1 MKNTMFFKNYHYLK
15 NKEIYVIILLIL
27 FSIFIRIP
35 VIFLYGDIALE
46 NEWLILVNN
55 LTNHGILAFDYH
67 DQNLAKYLFPN
78 LYMPPLYAYY
88 TYFFSTF
95 GLASPNYILIILF
108 SQVLLASISVAIF
121 YKISEIFFSKK
132 ISLSISLLYSLF
144 PLHVYACSQIS
155 SISLQTFLTVLFIYL
170 FFQFIEKKSSLL
182 IFAVSFI
189 GGLIILLRQEFVAV
203 LVLSLI
209 YAFIFYKVRLK
220 EIFLI
225 LLISLITISPYLIR
239 NIIVF
244 ETVTITKTT
253 GYNLWKGSH
262 PNAGGLEGSEIIND
276 SLQKKI
282 DKIPKD
288 KFYGL
293 NFDNLFLNE
302 AIKNIKGDPTRYL
315 TLFIKK
321 AFSFL
326 FIDINSPN
334 PNYYNP
340 LHYIPVL
347 LFGIIAL
354 IGIGLS
360 DKKSHKLNYLVL
372 LFFFYVFIFSTV
384 SILPRYKLIILP
396 LQIIFAGVVI
406 ESFKKFISRH
416 K

>member
-1 MKNTMFFKNYHYLK
+1 MLLKNYHYLK
-15 NKEIYVIILLIL
+15 NKEIYLLILLIL

-35 VIFLYGDIALE
+35 IIFLYGDTALE
-46 NEWLILVNN
+46 NEWRILVNN
-55 LTNHGILAFDYH
+55 LTNHGILSFDYH

-88 TYFFSTF
+88 VYVFLAF
-95 GLASPNYILIILF
+95 GLESQNYILTILF
-108 SQVLLASISVAIF
+108 SQALLASISVAIF
-121 YKISEIFFSKK
+121 YKISKNFFSKK

-155 SISLQTFLTVLFIYL
+155 SISLQTFLTILFIYL
-170 FFQFIEKKSSLL
+170 FFQFIEKRTFLL
-182 IFAVSFI
+182 VFFVAFI

-203 LVLSLI
+203 LVLSLL
-209 YAFIFYKVRLK
+209 YALIFYKIRLK
-220 EIFLI
+220 EILLI

-239 NIIVF
+239 NILVF
-244 ETVTITKTT
+244 ETLTITKTT
-253 GYNLWKGSH
+253 GYNFWKGSH
-262 PNAGGLEGSEIIND
+262 PDAEGLEGSEIISD

-302 AIKNIKGDPTRYL
+302 AVKNIKSDPARYF

-321 AFSFL
+321 ALSFL

-340 LHYIPVL
+340 FHYIPVL

-360 DKKSHKLNYLVL
+360 DKKSYKLNYLIL

-396 LQIIFAGVVI
+396 LQIIFTGVVI
-406 ESFKKFISRH
+406 KSFKEFILRH

>member
-1 MKNTMFFKNYHYLK
+1 MFLENYHYLK
-15 NKEIYVIILLIL
+15 NKEIYLLILLIL

-35 VIFLYGDIALE
+35 VIFLYGDAVLE

-88 TYFFSTF
+88 IYFFSIF
-95 GLASPNYILIILF
+95 SLEWQNYILTILF
-108 SQVLLASISVAIF
+108 SQALLASISVAIF
-121 YKISEIFFSKK
+121 YKISKIFFSKI

-155 SISLQTFLTVLFIYL
+155 SISLQTFLTILFFYF
-170 FFQFIEKKSSLL
+170 FFQFIEKRGSLL
-182 IFAVSFI
+182 VFFVSFI
-189 GGLIILLRQEFVAV
+189 GGLLILLRQEFVAI
-203 LVLSLI
+203 LVLSLL
-209 YAFIFYKVRLK
+209 YAFIFYKIRLK

-225 LLISLITISPYLIR
+225 LLIALITISPYLIR

-253 GYNLWKGSH
+253 GYNFWKGSH
-262 PNAGGLEGSEIIND
+262 PDAKGLEGSEIIND
-276 SLQKKI
+276 SLQKQI

-302 AIKNIKGDPTRYL
+302 AIKNIKKEPIRYL

-321 AFSFL
+321 AVSFL

-347 LFGIIAL
+347 LFGITSL

-360 DKKSHKLNYLVL
+360 DKKSYKLNYLIL
-372 LFFFYVFIFSTV
+372 IFFFYVFIFSTV

-396 LQIIFAGVVI
+396 IQIIFTSVLI
-406 ESFKKFISRH
+406 ESIKKLIYRR

>member
-1 MKNTMFFKNYHYLK
+1 MFLHNYHHLK
-15 NKEIYVIILLIL
+15 NKEIYVLTLLIL
-27 FSIFIRIP
+27 FSIFIRVP
-35 VIFLYGDIALE
+35 VVFLYGDTGLE
-46 NEWLILVNN
+46 NEWRILVNN

-67 DQNLAKYLFPN
+67 DANLAEFLFPN

-88 TYFFSTF
+88 IYFFSTF
-95 GLASPNYILIILF
+95 SLEGQNYILIILF
-108 SQVLLASISVAIF
+108 SQVLLASISVAVF
-121 YKISEIFFSKK
+121 YKISKIFFSKT
-132 ISLSISLLYSLF
+132 ISFYSSLLYSLF

-155 SISLQTFLTVLFIYL
+155 SISLQTFLTILFFYF
-170 FFQFIEKKSSLL
+170 FFQFIEKRSFLL
-182 IFAVSFI
+182 VFFVSFI
-189 GGLIILLRQEFVAV
+189 GGLLILLRQEFVAI
-203 LVLSLI
+203 LALSLL
-209 YAFIFYKVRLK
+209 YAFIFYKISLK
-220 EIFLI
+220 KILLI

-253 GYNLWKGSH
+253 GYNFWKGSH
-262 PNAGGLEGSEIIND
+262 PDAKGLEGSEIIND
-276 SLQKKI
+276 SLQKQI

-302 AIKNIKGDPTRYL
+302 AIKNIKKDPIRYL

-321 AFSFL
+321 AVSFL

-334 PNYYNP
+334 PDYYNP

-347 LFGIIAL
+347 LFGITSL

-360 DKKSHKLNYLVL
+360 DKKSYKLNYLIL
-372 LFFFYVFIFSTV
+372 IFFFYVFIFSTV

-396 LQIIFAGVVI
+396 IQIIFTSVLI
-406 ESFKKFISRH
+406 ESFKKLIYRR

>member
-1 MKNTMFFKNYHYLK
+1 MFFKNYHYLK

-27 FSIFIRIP
+27 FSIFIRVP

-121 YKISEIFFSKK
+121 YKISKIFFSKT

-262 PNAGGLEGSEIIND
+262 PNAERLEGSEIIND
-276 SLQKKI
+276 SLQKQI

>member
-1 MKNTMFFKNYHYLK
+1 MFFKNYHYLK

-27 FSIFIRIP
+27 FSIFIRVP

-88 TYFFSTF
+88 IYFFSTF
-95 GLASPNYILIILF
+95 GLEDQSYILIILF

-262 PNAGGLEGSEIIND
+262 PNAERLEGSEIIND
-276 SLQKKI
+276 SLQKQI

>member
-1 MKNTMFFKNYHYLK
+1 MFLGNYHHLK
-15 NKEIYVIILLIL
+15 NKEIYVLTLLIL
-27 FSIFIRIP
+27 FSIFIRVP
-35 VIFLYGDIALE
+35 VVFLYGDAGLE
-46 NEWLILVNN
+46 NEWRILVNN

-67 DQNLAKYLFPN
+67 DANLAEFLFPN

-88 TYFFSTF
+88 IYFFSTF
-95 GLASPNYILIILF
+95 SLEGQNYILTILF
-108 SQVLLASISVAIF
+108 SQALLASISVAIF
-121 YKISEIFFSKK
+121 YQKSKIFFSKI

-155 SISLQTFLTVLFIYL
+155 SISLQTFLTILFLYF
-170 FFQFIEKKSSLL
+170 FFQFIEKRGSLL
-182 IFAVSFI
+182 VFFVSFI
-189 GGLIILLRQEFVAV
+189 GGLLILLRQEFVAI
-203 LVLSLI
+203 LVLSLL
-209 YAFIFYKVRLK
+209 YAFIFYKIRLK

-253 GYNLWKGSH
+253 GYNFWKASH
-262 PNAGGLEGSEIIND
+262 PDAKGLEGSEIIND
-276 SLQKKI
+276 SLQKQI

-302 AIKNIKGDPTRYL
+302 AIKNIKKDPIRYL

-321 AFSFL
+321 AVSFL

-347 LFGIIAL
+347 LFGITSL
-354 IGIGLS
+354 IGIGFS
-360 DKKSHKLNYLVL
+360 DKKSYKLNYLIL
-372 LFFFYVFIFSTV
+372 IFFFYVFIFSTV

-396 LQIIFAGVVI
+396 IQIIFTSVLI
-406 ESFKKFISRH
+406 ESIKKLIYRR

>member
-262 PNAGGLEGSEIIND
+262 PNAEGLEGSEIIND
-276 SLQKKI
+276 SLQKQI

>member
-1 MKNTMFFKNYHYLK
+1 MFLENYHYLK
-15 NKEIYVIILLIL
+15 NKEIYLLILLIL
-27 FSIFIRIP
+27 FSIFVRIP
-35 VIFLYGDIALE
+35 VIFLYGDVSLE

-88 TYFFSTF
+88 IYFFSTF
-95 GLASPNYILIILF
+95 SLEGQNYILTILF
-108 SQVLLASISVAIF
+108 SQALLASISVAIF
-121 YKISEIFFSKK
+121 YKISKIFFSKT

-155 SISLQTFLTVLFIYL
+155 SISLQTFLTILFLYF
-170 FFQFIEKKSSLL
+170 FFQFIEKRGFLL
-182 IFAVSFI
+182 VFFVSFI
-189 GGLIILLRQEFVAV
+189 GGLLILLRQEFVAI
-203 LVLSLI
+203 LVLSLL
-209 YAFIFYKVRLK
+209 YAFIFYKIRLK

-253 GYNLWKGSH
+253 GYNFWKGSH
-262 PNAGGLEGSEIIND
+262 PDAKGLEGSEIIND

-334 PNYYNP
+334 PDYYNP

-347 LFGIIAL
+347 LFGITAL

-360 DKKSHKLNYLVL
+360 DKKSSKLNYLIL
-372 LFFFYVFIFSTV
+372 IFFFYVFIFSTV

-396 LQIIFAGVVI
+396 LQIIFTGVLI
-406 ESFKKFISRH
+406 ESFKKLIARY

>member
-1 MKNTMFFKNYHYLK
+1 MFFKNYHYLK
-15 NKEIYVIILLIL
+15 NKEIYLLILLIL

-88 TYFFSTF
+88 VYVFLAF
-95 GLASPNYILIILF
+95 GLESQNYILTILF
-108 SQVLLASISVAIF
+108 SQALLASISVAIF
-121 YKISEIFFSKK
+121 YKISKIFFSKT

-155 SISLQTFLTVLFIYL
+155 SISLQTFLTILFIYL
-170 FFQFIEKKSSLL
+170 FFQFIEKRTSFLV
-182 IFAVSFI
+182 FFVAFI

-203 LVLSLI
+203 LVLSLL
-209 YAFIFYKVRLK
+209 YVFIFYKIQLK
-220 EIFLI
+220 QIFLI

-253 GYNLWKGSH
+253 GYNFWKGSH
-262 PNAGGLEGSEIIND
+262 PDAKGLEGSEIISD

-282 DKIPKD
+282 KKIPKN

-334 PNYYNP
+334 PYYYNP

-347 LFGIIAL
+347 LFGITAL
-354 IGIGLS
+354 IGIGVS
-360 DKKSHKLNYLVL
+360 DKKSSKMNYLIL
-372 LFFFYVFIFSTV
+372 IFFFYVFIFSTV

-396 LQIIFAGVVI
+396 LQIIFTGVLI
-406 ESFKKFISRH
+406 ESFKKLISRY

>member
-1 MKNTMFFKNYHYLK
+1 MFFKNYHYLK
-15 NKEIYVIILLIL
+15 NKEIYLLILLIL

-88 TYFFSTF
+88 VYVFLAF
-95 GLASPNYILIILF
+95 GLESQNYILTILF
-108 SQVLLASISVAIF
+108 SQALLASISVAIF
-121 YKISEIFFSKK
+121 YKISKIFFSKT

-155 SISLQTFLTVLFIYL
+155 SISLQTFLTILFIYL
-170 FFQFIEKKSSLL
+170 FFQFIEKRTSFLV
-182 IFAVSFI
+182 FFVAFI

-203 LVLSLI
+203 LVLSLL
-209 YAFIFYKVRLK
+209 YVFIFYKIQLK
-220 EIFLI
+220 QIFLI

-253 GYNLWKGSH
+253 GYNFWKGSH
-262 PNAGGLEGSEIIND
+262 PDAKGLEGSEIISD

-282 DKIPKD
+282 DKIPKN

-334 PNYYNP
+334 PYYYNP

-347 LFGIIAL
+347 LFGITAL
-354 IGIGLS
+354 IGIGVS
-360 DKKSHKLNYLVL
+360 DKKSSKMNYLIL
-372 LFFFYVFIFSTV
+372 IFFFYVFIFSTV

-396 LQIIFAGVVI
+396 LQIIFTGVLI
-406 ESFKKFISRH
+406 ESFKKLISRY

>member
-1 MKNTMFFKNYHYLK
+1 MFLENYHYLK
-15 NKEIYVIILLIL
+15 NKEIYLLILLIL

-55 LTNHGILAFDYH
+55 LTNHGILSFDYH

-88 TYFFSTF
+88 VYVFLAF
-95 GLASPNYILIILF
+95 GLESQNYILTILF
-108 SQVLLASISVAIF
+108 SQALLASISVAIF
-121 YKISEIFFSKK
+121 YKISKLFFSKT

-170 FFQFIEKKSSLL
+170 FFQFIEKRTSFLV
-182 IFAVSFI
+182 FFVAFI

-203 LVLSLI
+203 LVLSLL
-209 YAFIFYKVRLK
+209 YAFIFYKIRLK

-239 NIIVF
+239 NIVVF
-244 ETVTITKTT
+244 ETFTITKTT
-253 GYNLWKGSH
+253 GYNFWKGSH
-262 PNAGGLEGSEIIND
+262 PDAEGLEGSEIISD

-302 AIKNIKGDPTRYL
+302 AIKNIKSDPTRYL
-315 TLFIKK
+315 TLFVKK
-321 AFSFL
+321 ALSFL

-354 IGIGLS
+354 IGIFLS
-360 DKKSHKLNYLVL
+360 DKKSYKLNYLIL

>member
-1 MKNTMFFKNYHYLK
+1 MFFKNYHYLK
-15 NKEIYVIILLIL
+15 NKEIYLLTLLIL
-27 FSIFIRIP
+27 FSFFIRIP

-88 TYFFSTF
+88 VYVFLAF
-95 GLASPNYILIILF
+95 GLESQNYILTILF
-108 SQVLLASISVAIF
+108 SQALLASISVAIF
-121 YKISEIFFSKK
+121 YKISKLFFSKT

-170 FFQFIEKKSSLL
+170 FFQFIEKKTSLL
-182 IFAVSFI
+182 VFFVAFV

-203 LVLSLI
+203 LVLSLL
-209 YAFIFYKVRLK
+209 YAFIFYKIRLK

-239 NIIVF
+239 NIVVF
-244 ETVTITKTT
+244 ETFTITKTT
-253 GYNLWKGSH
+253 GYNFWKGSH
-262 PNAGGLEGSEIIND
+262 PDAEGLEGSEIISD

-302 AIKNIKGDPTRYL
+302 AIKNIKSDPTRYL
-315 TLFIKK
+315 TLFVKK
-321 AFSFL
+321 ALSFL

-354 IGIGLS
+354 IGIFLS
-360 DKKSHKLNYLVL
+360 DKKSYKLNYLIL
-372 LFFFYVFIFSTV
+372 LFFFYVIIFSTV

>member
-1 MKNTMFFKNYHYLK
+1 
-15 NKEIYVIILLIL
+15 
-27 FSIFIRIP
+27 
-35 VIFLYGDIALE
+35 
-46 NEWLILVNN
+46 
-55 LTNHGILAFDYH
+55 
-67 DQNLAKYLFPN
+67 
-78 LYMPPLYAYY
+78 MPPLYAYY
-88 TYFFSTF
+88 IYFFSTF
-95 GLASPNYILIILF
+95 SLEGQNYILTILF
-108 SQVLLASISVAIF
+108 SQVLLSSISVAIF
-121 YKISEIFFSKK
+121 YKISKIFFSKT

-155 SISLQTFLTVLFIYL
+155 SISLQTFLTILFVYF
-170 FFQFIEKKSSLL
+170 FFQFIEKRGSLL
-182 IFAVSFI
+182 VFAVSFV

-203 LVLSLI
+203 LVLSLF
-209 YAFIFYKVRLK
+209 YAFIFYKIRLK

-225 LLISLITISPYLIR
+225 LLISLVTISPYLIR

-244 ETVTITKTT
+244 ETITITKTT
-253 GYNLWKGSH
+253 GYNFWKGSH
-262 PNAGGLEGSEIIND
+262 PNAEGLEGSEIIND
-276 SLQKKI
+276 NLKKQI

-302 AIKNIKGDPTRYL
+302 AIKNIKVDPTRYL

>member
-1 MKNTMFFKNYHYLK
+1 MFLKNYHYLK
-15 NKEIYVIILLIL
+15 NKEIYLLILLIL

-55 LTNHGILAFDYH
+55 LSKHGILAFDYH

-88 TYFFSTF
+88 VYVFLAF
-95 GLASPNYILIILF
+95 GLESQNYILTILF
-108 SQVLLASISVAIF
+108 SQALLASISVAIF
-121 YKISEIFFSKK
+121 YKISKLFFSKT

-155 SISLQTFLTVLFIYL
+155 SISLQTFLTILFIYL
-170 FFQFIEKKSSLL
+170 FFQFIEKKTSLL
-182 IFAVSFI
+182 VFFVAFV

-203 LVLSLI
+203 LVLSLL
-209 YAFIFYKVRLK
+209 YAFIFYKIRLK

-239 NIIVF
+239 NIVVF
-244 ETVTITKTT
+244 ETFTITKTT
-253 GYNLWKGSH
+253 GYNFWKGSH
-262 PNAGGLEGSEIIND
+262 PDAKGLEGSEIISD

-302 AIKNIKGDPTRYL
+302 AIKNIKSDPTRYL

-321 AFSFL
+321 ALSFL

-340 LHYIPVL
+340 FHYIPVL

-360 DKKSHKLNYLVL
+360 DKKSYKLNYLIL

-396 LQIIFAGVVI
+396 LQIIFTGVVI
-406 ESFKKFISRH
+406 KSFKELISRH
-416 K
+416 KKKI

>member
-1 MKNTMFFKNYHYLK
+1 MFLKNYHYLK
-15 NKEIYVIILLIL
+15 NKEIYLLILLIL

-55 LTNHGILAFDYH
+55 LSKHGILAFDYH

-88 TYFFSTF
+88 VYVFLAF
-95 GLASPNYILIILF
+95 GLESQNYILTILF
-108 SQVLLASISVAIF
+108 SQALLASISVAIF
-121 YKISEIFFSKK
+121 YKISKLFFSKT

-155 SISLQTFLTVLFIYL
+155 SISLQTFLTILFIYL
-170 FFQFIEKKSSLL
+170 FFQFIEKKTSLL
-182 IFAVSFI
+182 VFFVAFV

-203 LVLSLI
+203 LVLSLL
-209 YAFIFYKVRLK
+209 YAFIFYKIRLK

-239 NIIVF
+239 NIVVF
-244 ETVTITKTT
+244 ETFTITKTT
-253 GYNLWKGSH
+253 GYNFWKGSH
-262 PNAGGLEGSEIIND
+262 PDAKGLEGSEIISD

-302 AIKNIKGDPTRYL
+302 AIKNIKSDPTRYL

-321 AFSFL
+321 ALSFL

-334 PNYYNP
+334 PDYYNP
-340 LHYIPVL
+340 FHYIPVL

-360 DKKSHKLNYLVL
+360 DKKSYKLNYLIL

-396 LQIIFAGVVI
+396 LQIIFTGVVI
-406 ESFKKFISRH
+406 KSFKELISRH
-416 K
+416 KKKI

>member
-1 MKNTMFFKNYHYLK
+1 MFSKNYHYLK
-15 NKEIYVIILLIL
+15 NKEIYLLILLIL
-27 FSIFIRIP
+27 FSIFIRLP
-35 VIFLYGDIALE
+35 VVFLYGDIALE

-88 TYFFSTF
+88 IYFFSTL
-95 GLASPNYILIILF
+95 GLEGPSYILIILF
-108 SQVLLASISVAIF
+108 SQVLLASISVVIF
-121 YKISEIFFSKK
+121 YKISKIFFSKT
-132 ISLSISLLYSLF
+132 ISLSISLLFSLF

-155 SISLQTFLTVLFIYL
+155 SISLQTFLTILFIYL
-170 FFQFIEKKSSLL
+170 FFQFIEKRTSLL
-182 IFAVSFI
+182 IFFVAFI
-189 GGLIILLRQEFVAV
+189 SGLIILLRQEFVAV
-203 LVLSLI
+203 LVLSLL
-209 YAFIFYKVRLK
+209 YVFIFYKIRLK
-220 EIFLI
+220 QIFLI

-253 GYNLWKGSH
+253 GYNFWKGSH
-262 PNAGGLEGSEIIND
+262 PDAKGLEGSEIISD
-276 SLQKKI
+276 SLQKQI
-282 DKIPKD
+282 DKIPKN

-302 AIKNIKGDPTRYL
+302 AIKNIKGDPSRYL

-321 AFSFL
+321 AVSFL

-334 PNYYNP
+334 PDYYNP

-347 LFGIIAL
+347 LFGITAL

-360 DKKSHKLNYLVL
+360 DKKSYKLNYLIL
-372 LFFFYVFIFSTV
+372 LFFFYVLIFSTV

-396 LQIIFAGVVI
+396 MQIIFTGVVI
-406 ESFKKFISRH
+406 ESLKKLISNH

>member
-1 MKNTMFFKNYHYLK
+1 MFLENYHYLK
-15 NKEIYVIILLIL
+15 NKEIYLLILLIL

-88 TYFFSTF
+88 IYFISTF
-95 GLASPNYILIILF
+95 SLEGQNYILTILF
-108 SQVLLASISVAIF
+108 SQALLASISVAIF
-121 YKISEIFFSKK
+121 YKISKIFFSKI

-144 PLHVYACSQIS
+144 PLHVYACIQIS
-155 SISLQTFLTVLFIYL
+155 SISLQTFLTILFIYL
-170 FFQFIEKKSSLL
+170 FFQFIEKRTSFLV
-182 IFAVSFI
+182 FFVSFI
-189 GGLIILLRQEFVAV
+189 GGLLILLRQEFVAI
-203 LVLSLI
+203 LVLSLL
-209 YAFIFYKVRLK
+209 YAFIFYKIRLK

-239 NIIVF
+239 NIVVF
-244 ETVTITKTT
+244 ETFTITKTT
-253 GYNLWKGSH
+253 GYNFWKGSH
-262 PNAGGLEGSEIIND
+262 PDAKGLEGSEIISD

-282 DKIPKD
+282 DKIPKN

-334 PNYYNP
+334 PDYYNP

-347 LFGIIAL
+347 LFGITAL

-360 DKKSHKLNYLVL
+360 DKKSSKLNYLIL
-372 LFFFYVFIFSTV
+372 MFFFYVFIFSTV

-396 LQIIFAGVVI
+396 LQIIFTGILI
-406 ESFKKFISRH
+406 ESFKKLISRY

>member
-1 MKNTMFFKNYHYLK
+1 MFFKNYHYLK

-46 NEWLILVNN
+46 NEGLILVNN

-88 TYFFSTF
+88 IYFFSTF
-95 GLASPNYILIILF
+95 GLEDLNYILIILF

-209 YAFIFYKVRLK
+209 YAFIFYKARLK

-253 GYNLWKGSH
+253 GYNFWKGSH
-262 PNAGGLEGSEIIND
+262 PDAKGLEGSEIISD
-276 SLQKKI
+276 SLQKQI

>member
-1 MKNTMFFKNYHYLK
+1 MFLKNYHYLK
-15 NKEIYVIILLIL
+15 NKEIHLLILLIL
-27 FSIFIRIP
+27 FSVFIRVP

-88 TYFFSTF
+88 IYFFSTF
-95 GLASPNYILIILF
+95 GLEDQSYILIILF

-121 YKISEIFFSKK
+121 YKISKIFFSKT

-155 SISLQTFLTVLFIYL
+155 SISLQTFLTILFLYF
-170 FFQFIEKKSSLL
+170 FFQFVEKRGSLL
-182 IFAVSFI
+182 IFIVSFV

-203 LVLSLI
+203 LVLSLL
-209 YAFIFYKVRLK
+209 YAFIFYKIRLK

-225 LLISLITISPYLIR
+225 FLISLITISPYLIR

-253 GYNLWKGSH
+253 GYNFWKGSH
-262 PNAGGLEGSEIIND
+262 PNAKGLEGSEIIND
-276 SLQKKI
+276 SLQKQI

-326 FIDINSPN
+326 FIDINSPH
-334 PNYYNP
+334 PDYYNP

-347 LFGIIAL
+347 LFGITAL

-360 DKKSHKLNYLVL
+360 DKKSHKLNYLIL